1 MCKFIKKDILELIRK
16 QHIKLLETIGKQA
29 DLLNYPCYVVGGYVR
44 DKLLNRTFKNDIDIV
59 CVGSGIR
66 LAQAVGKVI
75 NAKVAY
81 FKNFGTAS
89 LRFNNIDVEMVGARK
104 ESYQRNSR
112 KPIVE
117 NGTLED
123 DQNRRDFTINAMA
136 ICINEDGFG
145 DLIDPFDGVEDLKSE
160 LLRTPLNPKQT
171 YDDDPL
177 RMLRAVRFAN
187 QLNFKIDKPSLK
199 AIKNNKERLSI
210 LSKERITDEL
220 NKIILCNKPS
230 IGFYL
235 LDETGLL
242 EYILPV
248 MLKLKGVDYKDGKG
262 HKDNFKHT
270 LEVLDNV
277 CQTSEDLWLRWAAIL
292 HDIAKPITKRFDKV
306 NGWTFYGHE
315 VVGARMVPKIFKR
328 LRLPLDGKMKFVQ
341 KMVALHL
348 RPIVLAKE
356 EVTDSAVRR
365 LLFDAGDDI
374 DKLMKLCDADITTK
388 NEWKQKRYLRNF
400 ELVRI
405 KLKEVEEKDH
415 LRKFQ
420 PPVSG
425 EVIMECFGI
434 SPSREVG
441 IIKNAIKEAILDGE
455 INNNYDEAYDFM
467 LKQAEA
473 LGLTSVQEKQ

>member
-1 MCKFIKKDILELIRK
+1 MNNKFSLLELIRK
-16 QHIKLLETIGKQA
+16 EHITLLQTIGKQA
-29 DLLNYPCYVVGGYVR
+29 DELNYSCYVVGGYVR
-44 DKLLNRTFKNDIDIV
+44 DRLLNRPFKYDIDIV
-59 CVGSGIR
+59 CVGSGIK
-66 LAQAVGKVI
+66 LAKAVGKDI
-75 NAKVAY
+75 NAKVSY

-89 LRFNNIDVEMVGARK
+89 FKFNDIEVEVVGARK
-104 ESYQRNSR
+104 ESYQRDSR

-117 NGTLED
+117 DGTLED

-136 ICINEDGFG
+136 ICINAAEFG
-145 DLIDPFDGVEDLKSE
+145 KLIDPFAGVNDLENKI
-160 LLRTPLNPKQT
+160 LKTPLNPEQT

-177 RMLRAVRFAN
+177 RMLRAIRFSN
-187 QLNFKIDKPSLK
+187 QLNFTIEASSLQ
-199 AIKNNKERLSI
+199 AIKTKKERLSI

-220 NKIILCNKPS
+220 NKIILCDKPS

-242 EYILPV
+242 QYILPE
-248 MLKLKGVDYKDGKG
+248 MLKLKGVDYVDGKG

-277 CQTSEDLWLRWAAIL
+277 CITSKDLWLRWAAIL
-292 HDIAKPITKRFDKV
+292 HDIAKPKTKRFDKT

-328 LRLPLDGKMKFVQ
+328 LRLPLDTKMKFVQ

-348 RPIVLAKE
+348 RPIVLAKA
-356 EVTDSAVRR
+356 EVTDSAIRR

-374 DKLMKLCDADITTK
+374 DQLMKLCDADITTK
-388 NEWKQKRYLRNF
+388 NEWKQKKYLRNF

-405 KLKEVEEKDH
+405 KLKEVEEKDNI
-415 LRKFQ
+415 RNFQ
-420 PPVSG
+420 PPVTG
-425 EVIMECFGI
+425 EVIMKSFGI
-434 SPSREVG
+434 NPSREVG

-455 INNNYDEAYDFM
+455 IGNNFDEAYSFM
-467 LKQAEA
+467 INEAKQ
-473 LGLTSVQEKQ
+473 LGLTLAK

>member
-1 MCKFIKKDILELIRK
+1 LKLIRK
-16 QHIKLLETIGKQA
+16 PHIELLETIGKQA
-29 DLLNYPCYVVGGYVR
+29 DLLNYPCYIVGGYVR
-44 DKLLNRTFKNDIDIV
+44 DKLLNRPFKYDIDIV
-59 CVGSGIR
+59 CVGSGIE
-66 LAQAVGKVI
+66 LAKAVGNAV
-75 NAKVAY
+75 NAKVTV

-89 LRFNNIDVEMVGARK
+89 LRINNIDIELVGARK

-117 NGTLED
+117 DGTLED

-136 ICINEDGFG
+136 VCINAIHFG
-145 DLIDPFDGVEDLKSE
+145 KLIDPFNGVEDLKNE
-160 LLRTPLNPKQT
+160 LLRTPLDPKQT

-187 QLNFKIDKPSLK
+187 QLNFKIDPLSLK
-199 AIKNNKERLSI
+199 TIKDYSERLNI

-220 NKIILCNKPS
+220 NKIILCDKPS

-235 LDETGLL
+235 LDEIGLL
-242 EYILPV
+242 QYILPE
-248 MLKLKGVDYKDGKG
+248 MLKLKGVDYVDGKG
-262 HKDNFKHT
+262 HKDNFIHT

-277 CQTSEDLWLRWAAIL
+277 CKVSEDLWLRWAAIL
-292 HDIAKPITKRFDKV
+292 HDIAKPNTKRFDKV

-328 LRLPLDGKMKFVQ
+328 LRLPLDAKMKFVQ
-341 KMVALHL
+341 KLVALHL

-356 EVTDSAVRR
+356 EVTESAVRR
-365 LLFDAGDDI
+365 LLFDAGDEI
-374 DKLMKLCDADITTK
+374 DKLMQLCDADITTK

-400 ELVRI
+400 ELVRV

-415 LRKFQ
+415 IRNFQ

-425 EVIMECFGI
+425 EIIMKSFGI
-434 SPSREVG
+434 GPSREVG
-441 IIKNAIKEAILDGE
+441 TIKNAIKEAILDGE
-455 INNNYDEAYDFM
+455 INNNYNEAYSFM
-467 LKQAEA
+467 LTQAKK
-473 LGLTSVQEKQ
+473 LGLTLVE

>member
-1 MCKFIKKDILELIRK
+1 MSSLELIRK
-16 QHIKLLETIGKQA
+16 QHIELLETIGKQA
-29 DLLNYPCYVVGGYVR
+29 DLLSYPCYIVGGYVR
-44 DKLLNRTFKNDIDIV
+44 DRLLNRPFKYDIDIV
-59 CVGSGIR
+59 CVGSGIK
-66 LAQAVGKVI
+66 LAESVGKII
-75 NAKVAY
+75 NAKVSY

-89 LRFNNIDVEMVGARK
+89 FKFNNIDIEVVGARK

-117 NGTLED
+117 NGTLKD

-136 ICINEDGFG
+136 VCINTNEFG
-145 DLIDPFDGVEDLKSE
+145 KLIDPFNGIEDLKNK

-177 RMLRAVRFAN
+177 RMLRAIRFAN
-187 QLNFKIDKPSLK
+187 QLNFTIEPSSLK
-199 AIKNNKERLSI
+199 AIEAYNDRLSI

-220 NKIILCNKPS
+220 NKIILCDKPS

-242 EYILPV
+242 QYILPE
-248 MLKLKGVDYKDGKG
+248 MIKLKGVDYIDGNG

-277 CQTSEDLWLRWAAIL
+277 CKTSEDLWLRWSAIL
-292 HDIAKPITKRFDKV
+292 HDISKPKTKRYDKV

-315 VVGARMVPKIFKR
+315 VLGARLVPKIFKR
-328 LRLPLDGKMKFVQ
+328 LKLPLDAKMKFVQ

-356 EVTDSAVRR
+356 EVTDSAIRR

-374 DKLMKLCDADITTK
+374 DKLMQLCDADITTK

-400 ELVRI
+400 ELVRA
-405 KLKEVEEKDH
+405 KLKEVEEKDNI
-415 LRKFQ
+415 RNFE

-425 EVIMECFGI
+425 DIIMASFGI
-434 SPSREVG
+434 KPSREVG
-441 IIKNAIKEAILDGE
+441 QIKNAIKEAILDGE
-455 INNNYDEAYDFM
+455 INNNYEEAYNFM
-467 LKQAEA
+467 LTQAEQ
-473 LGLTSVQEKQ
+473 LGLTLVPKVE

>member
-1 MCKFIKKDILELIRK
+1 LELIRK
-16 QHIKLLETIGKQA
+16 QHIRLLETIGQQA

-44 DKLLNRTFKNDIDIV
+44 DRLLNRPFKYDIDIV
-59 CVGSGIR
+59 CVGSGIK
-66 LAQAVGKVI
+66 LAKSIGDFINTKVS
-75 NAKVAY
+75 Y

-89 LRFNNIDVEMVGARK
+89 FRFNNIDIEVVGARK

-136 ICINEDGFG
+136 VCINKNEFG
-145 DLIDPFDGVEDLKSE
+145 QLIDPFDGIKDLQHK

-171 YDDDPL
+171 FDDDPL

-187 QLNFKIDKPSLK
+187 QLNFTIDPSSLK
-199 AIKNNKERLSI
+199 AINNNNERLEI

-230 IGFYL
+230 VGFYL
-235 LDETGLL
+235 LEETGMLK
-242 EYILPV
+242 YILPE
-248 MLKLKGVDYKDGKG
+248 MLKLKGVDYIDGKG

-277 CQTSEDLWLRWAAIL
+277 CHTSKDLWLRWGAIL
-292 HDIAKPITKRFDKV
+292 HDIAKPKTKRFDKV

-328 LRLPLDGKMKFVQ
+328 LRLPLDTKMKFVQ

-400 ELVRI
+400 ELVRT

-415 LRKFQ
+415 LRNFQ

-425 EVIMECFGI
+425 EVIMKSFGI
-434 SPSREVG
+434 KPSRQVG
-441 IIKNAIKEAILDGE
+441 TIKNAIKEAILDGE
-455 INNNYDEAYDFM
+455 INNNYKEAYSFM
-467 LKQAEA
+467 LKQAEQ
-473 LGLTSVQEKQ
+473 LGLKLVAKTK